1 MTQDKVAPR
10 SLDGLVLE
18 DFFENAAIGLH
29 IVAADGTILRANKA
43 ELDMLG
49 YLPDEYIG
57 KPITFFHV
65 DQHVIEQIMKRLSQ
79 GEMLEQYPARLRA
92 KDGSIRHVR
101 ITSSGQFQDGKFVQ
115 TRCFTTDVTD
125 AIHAELRFQQVLDAL
140 PAAVYTT
147 NAEGRVT
154 YYNQAA
160 VDLAGRRPQIGV
172 DEWCVTWR
180 LYTKEGNPLP
190 HDQCPMAIA
199 LKENRPVR
207 GIEAWAERPNG
218 KRIPFIPYPTPLYDE
233 SGRMTGAINMLVD
246 ISDRKQAEDTK
257 QLLINELNH
266 RVKNTLAIIQ
276 ALAHQTMRRAQSPN
290 DFVTSFSGRLEV
302 MARTHTL
309 LSQSTWK
316 GAELS
321 TLFRDELLMGGDAD
335 SRIIWSGPELLLAPQ
350 QALHVALII
359 HELATNARKYGAL
372 ATADGKLSVDWSI
385 KSNGGRKLH
394 LHWVEESSPT
404 ILKRASSGGF
414 GTTFIQQIVSP
425 DGGSA
430 QMSYHAKGI
439 TWDINLGLQGATDI
453 ADEVS
458 RLQNRI
464 PRSNTDISLEGMKIL
479 IVEDEAL
486 IAMELDEAIRNAGAE
501 SEIATKVAE
510 ALRKISESNFDAAIL
525 DVNLNGKRSD
535 VLAAALTR
543 RNIPFAFVTGY
554 GRDTLPAAFRQAAL
568 LSKPFNP
575 SEVAQTLTS
584 LFDTP
589 RPAKLR
595 PVN

>member
-10 SLDGLVLE
+10 SLVGLDLE

-125 AIHAELRFQQVLDAL
+125 AIRAELRFQRVLDAL

-147 NAEGRVT
+147 DAKGRVT

-160 VDLAGRRPQIGV
+160 VDLAGRRPEISV

-207 GIEAWAERPNG
+207 GIEAWAERPDG

-302 MARTHTL
+302 MARAHTL

-321 TLFRDELLMGGDAD
+321 TLFQDELFMGGEAD
-335 SRIIWSGPELLLAPQ
+335 PRIIWSGPEVLLAPQ

-372 ATADGKLSVDWSI
+372 ATTDGKLSVDWAI
-385 KSNGGRKLH
+385 KSNGGRNLH
-394 LHWVEESSPT
+394 LHWVEQSSPN
-404 ILKRASSGGF
+404 ILKPASGGF
-414 GTTFIQQIVSP
+414 GTTFIQQIASP
-425 DGGSA
+425 GGGSA
-430 QMSYHAKGI
+430 QMSSLATGI
-439 TWDINLGLQGATDI
+439 TWDIKLVVLQSATDVV
-453 ADEVS
+453 DEVS
-458 RLQNRI
+458 PTRPAALKAPADN
-464 PRSNTDISLEGMKIL
+464 LKVL
-479 IVEDEAL
+479 IVEDEVL
-486 IAMELDEAIRNAGAE
+486 IALELEQAVCSAGGEA
-501 SEIATKVAE
+501 EIATRVAE
-510 ALRKISESNFDAAIL
+510 ALRKIGECNFDAAIL
-525 DVNLNGKRSD
+525 DVNLHGKRSD
-535 VLAAALTR
+535 VVAAALTR

-554 GRDTLPAAFRQAAL
+554 GRDSLFEAFRNTTL
-568 LSKPFNP
+568 LNKPFSP
-575 SEVAQTLTS
+575 PDVGETLTS
-584 LFDTP
+584 LLKRP
-589 RPAKLR
+589 RGVKLR
-595 PVN
+595 PGG